1 MTKTFEPK
9 KFNLSEL
16 KGISNKT
23 MEEHLGLYAGYVKS
37 FNGICEL
44 MGKLMT
50 DEANGPALAEL
61 QRRLS
66 FEFGGMRLHEY
77 YFAQFEGGANAL
89 TAGSALEQKMIEQFG
104 GVEAVKKFMKNVALM
119 RGPGWAVLYYDK
131 QSGNL
136 MFGFSGEQHQGHF
149 VGLPIVMCIDV
160 WEHAFILDYG
170 ATGRGAYIDA
180 FFKNLNWSV
189 IEKRFAALSSWKPE

>member
-23 MEEHLGLYAGYVKS
+23 MEEHLGLYAGYVKN

-77 YFAQFEGGANAL
+77 YFAQFEGSSTPL
-89 TAGSALEQKMIEQFG
+89 TAGGPLEQKIVEQFG
-104 GVEAVKKFMKNVALM
+104 SVEVVKKFMKNVALM
-119 RGPGWAVLYYDK
+119 RGPGWAILYYDK

-160 WEHAFILDYG
+160 WEHAFILDQG
-170 ATGRGAYIDA
+170 ATGKGKYVDA
-180 FFKNLNWSV
+180 FFDNLNWQVCENNFLEAS
-189 IEKRFAALSSWKPE
+189 K